1 MENKDNIGANPDPLK
16 KDLGVEVNT
25 NEDMRDEAN
34 GLLQNIKDF
43 LRDLLDIREDTD
55 RSTTVEAIR
64 KDIPFKG
71 HNAWILIFSIFV
83 ASIGLNVSSTAVVIG
98 AMLISPLMGPIVGVG
113 LSIAIND
120 AIMMKR
126 SFVNLAVMIVLSVLT
141 ATIYFSLSPVKEVTP
156 ELMARTWPT
165 ILDVFIAIFGGL
177 ALIVA
182 KTKSGTIA
190 SVIFGVAIATA
201 LMPPLCTVGYGLS
214 QSIIGNSEGLYW
226 ALGALYLFSI
236 NAVFIAL
243 ATFTVSKLLKFP
255 LVKYAN
261 QKTRKRTT
269 RMATLIAILVLVPSV
284 WTFLRLLNQ
293 QIFITRAK
301 AFVTNTIKYEGAE
314 IVKETDDA
322 EKKRIDIYLIGNL
335 VPQNII
341 AQWEDAFKK
350 TEDCENCILVVHQGA
365 DQSGELA
372 ARLSTEVRSGILEDL
387 YVKNQEAMSS
397 KDEQIRLLENEV
409 TQLRGAALPFSS
421 MRNEAKI
428 NYDGL
433 KRFGYATEI
442 TTDFSGSV
450 DTLTVVRVLWADSLS
465 QDIRDR
471 QQRKMGLW
479 IKERFSL
486 DTVVV
491 SGNLSKRK

>member
-1 MENKDNIGANPDPLK
+1 MENKDNIGANPDPKPSELDINPK
-16 KDLGVEVNT
+16 
-25 NEDMRDEAN
+25 EDMRDEA
-34 GLLQNIKDF
+34 QSVWESIKQF
-43 LRDLLDIREDTD
+43 LNDLLDIREDTD

-120 AIMMKR
+120 ALMMKR

-141 ATIYFSLSPVKEVTP
+141 ATLYFSLSPVKEETP

-226 ALGALYLFSI
+226 ALGAMYLFSI

-261 QKTRKRTT
+261 QKRRKRTT
-269 RMATLIAILVLVPSV
+269 RMATLIAVLVLVPSV

-293 QIFITRAK
+293 QIFITKAK

-322 EKKRIDIYLIGNL
+322 EKKRIDVYLIGSL

-341 AQWEDAFKK
+341 DRWEEEFKK
-350 TEDCENCILVVHQGA
+350 TEDCENCTLVVHQGA

-409 TQLRGAALPFSS
+409 TQLRSTTLPFAS

-442 TTDFSGSV
+442 TTDFSGAI
-450 DTLTVVRVLWADSLS
+450 DTLTVVRVMWADSLS
-465 QDIRDR
+465 QEVRSR
-471 QQRKMGLW
+471 QEQKMGLW
-479 IKERFSL
+479 IKERFTL

-491 SGNLSKRK
+491 SGNVEVRK

>member
-1 MENKDNIGANPDPLK
+1 MENKDNIGANPDPSQK
-16 KDLGVEVNT
+16 EINVDP
-25 NEDMRDEAN
+25 NEDMRDEAQ
-34 GLLQNIKDF
+34 GVWQSIKSF
-43 LRDLLDIREDTD
+43 LNDLLDIREDTD

-141 ATIYFSLSPVKEVTP
+141 ATLYFSLSPVKEQTP
-156 ELMARTWPT
+156 ELIARTWPT

-269 RMATLIAILVLVPSV
+269 RIASLIAILVLVPSV
-284 WTFLRLLNQ
+284 WTFYRLLNQ
-293 QIFITRAK
+293 QIFITK
-301 AFVTNTIKYEGAE
+301 AQTFVANNVKYEGAE
-314 IVKETDDA
+314 IVKETEDA
-322 EKKRIDIYLIGNL
+322 ENRRIDIYLIGTL

-341 AQWEDAFKK
+341 SQWEAEFKK
-350 TEDCENCILVVHQGA
+350 TEDCENCTLVVHQGA
-365 DQSGELA
+365 DQSSELA

-409 TQLRGAALPFSS
+409 TQLRGASLPFNSV
-421 MRNEAKI
+421 RNEAKI

-433 KRFGYATEI
+433 TRFGYATEI
-442 TTDFSGSV
+442 TTDFNDRI
-450 DTLTVVRVLWADSLS
+450 DTLTVVRVRWSDEISEEV
-465 QDIRDR
+465 RKR
-471 QQRKMGLW
+471 QEEKMGLW
-479 IKERFSL
+479 LKERFSL
-486 DTVVV
+486 DTIVVE
-491 SGNLSKRK
+491 GAILRK